1 MGANL
6 LSEYFQNIIY
16 TVKSVFSGMSLT
28 WDHFIN
34 KKKYV
39 ATLQYPNEKW
49 PQPERNIGFEHSEY
63 NEIRS
68 RLHVDIDDCIGCL
81 QCERACPVD
90 CIKIDTIKP
99 EKGTEFDCGKT
110 SHDTQKKMI
119 VPRFTID
126 MSECMYCNLCVYP
139 CPEECIYMVG
149 GPNEPKHEIDYEFS
163 KYVKHDL
170 VFEFSNVTDQQ
181 IVDIGAQSY
190 LDKRNEI
197 ESKVSEGNDL
207 KGGLVQDEAPDGAAD
222 VKKSTKHVDPAFVV
236 FKPVQDKMSRG
247 IAKKAYTYGRRS
259 NMDMTAI
266 AKYVEEAVKSYNKMT
281 PEMES
286 AIKAIIDFKY
296 PDDSKDES
304 LKESSNNSEQ
314 KEQVPTSSDS
324 DGVLFDIK
332 VLNEISDKMIRGSL
346 KKVYMAG
353 KRAKKTTSDVVIDFK
368 NYLNDNNID
377 NDEVKSIL
385 NSLNVVQSDVKK
397 DNLESQANAA
407 DDTASKE
414 LFDIKELN
422 LIDDKIARATSKKAY
437 MACKRANKN
446 SIDTVQEIL
455 KVLKDSGKLNDDV
468 ASLLEKLK

>member
-1 MGANL
+1 
-6 LSEYFQNIIY
+6 
-16 TVKSVFSGMSLT
+16 
-28 WDHFIN
+28 
-34 KKKYV
+34 
-39 ATLQYPNEKW
+39 
-49 PQPERNIGFEHSEY
+49 
-63 NEIRS
+63 
-68 RLHVDIDDCIGCL
+68 
-81 QCERACPVD
+81 
-90 CIKIDTIKP
+90 
-99 EKGTEFDCGKT
+99 
-110 SHDTQKKMI
+110 
-119 VPRFTID
+119 
-126 MSECMYCNLCVYP
+126 
-139 CPEECIYMVG
+139 
-149 GPNEPKHEIDYEFS
+149 
-163 KYVKHDL
+163 
-170 VFEFSNVTDQQ
+170 
-181 IVDIGAQSY
+181 
-190 LDKRNEI
+190 
-197 ESKVSEGNDL
+197 
-207 KGGLVQDEAPDGAAD
+207 
-222 VKKSTKHVDPAFVV
+222 
-236 FKPVQDKMSRG
+236 
-247 IAKKAYTYGRRS
+247 
-259 NMDMTAI
+259 MDMTAI

-304 LKESSNNSEQ
+304 LKETSNNSEQ

-397 DNLESQANAA
+397 DNLESQANTA

-455 KVLKDSGKLNDDV
+455 KVLKDSGKLNDDD
-468 ASLLEKLK
+468 AYELSTKLKAWFNKNVM